1 MSPAVVAG
9 PDVVQSVDLGT
20 GAPPMDMVVGPWT
33 GPVTAEDLA
42 TAYPWPTGR
51 PWVRAMMVVTLDGA
65 STGADGLS
73 GSISSVADK
82 KVFAETRRLADVVLI
97 GAGTLRAE
105 HYRPLLAKPE
115 AVAERESLGLAAA
128 PCLVILSRSLQLP
141 WSDPVFSESTIRPMV
156 VTAEN
161 CDGAAL
167 VEAQGHAD
175 VTVLPGSHVDPAAL
189 LVFLQA
195 RGLLRVVCE
204 GGPHLLADFAHAG
217 VIDEA
222 DITIAPLIVGGG
234 RKVTGTS
241 MFEALR
247 FDLVHSIAS
256 EGFLFNRYVS

>member
-1 MSPAVVAG
+1 MDMIVGQNAG
-9 PDVVQSVDLGT
+9 PMNED
-20 GAPPMDMVVGPWT
+20 
-33 GPVTAEDLA
+33 DLA

-73 GSISSVADK
+73 GSISSEADRL
-82 KVFAETRRLADVVLI
+82 VFAETRRLADVVLI

-115 AVAERESLGLAAA
+115 AIAERESLGLAAA
-128 PCLVILSRSLQLP
+128 PCLVIVSASLQLP

-156 VTAEN
+156 ITVEN

-167 VEAQGHAD
+167 VEAHKHAD
-175 VTVLPGSHVDPAAL
+175 VTILPGSHVDPRAVLA
-189 LVFLQA
+189 FLEA

-217 VIDEA
+217 VINEA
-222 DITIAPLIVGGG
+222 DITVAPLIIGGG
-234 RKVTGTS
+234 QKVTGTA

-247 FDLVHSIAS
+247 FRLVHSIAS
-256 EGFLFNRYVS
+256 EGFLFNRYVSAD